1 MVKVKLFRDGR
12 YITQVLKIGE
22 LPSRDVEEQPIN
34 ESVDPDYPLG
44 LKLGELF
51 DEEQQQEQNEG
62 VRVLQVMPSSP
73 AYGIIF
79 RGDIITTIKSGNTSF
94 EINSIEDFESSLKS
108 FDTGDIILII
118 GIREGTNIFE
128 PVEIE

>member
-1 MVKVKLFRDGR
+1 ML
-12 YITQVLKIGE
+12 
-22 LPSRDVEEQPIN
+22 
-34 ESVDPDYPLG
+34 
-44 LKLGELF
+44 
-51 DEEQQQEQNEG
+51 
-62 VRVLQVMPSSP
+62 RVMTSSA

-79 RGDIITTIKSGNTSF
+79 RGDIITKIKSGNKSF
-94 EINSIEDFESSLKS
+94 DINSIQDFESSLES